1 MMSSYEARSVGSDCS
16 FLVDT
21 NELACLRDK
30 QLQPDFLKLS
40 FFSSFGKGGSF
51 RTECIHKMA
60 RKCNVWPESV
70 VSQCSA
76 DAGEQFR
83 DGFKK
88 IFKKLILFFLRV
100 SYQPFF
106 MDNLIFANG
115 SLRIFIHF

>member
-83 DGFKK
+83 DAFKN
-88 IFKKLILFFLRV
+88 IFKKLMEFFLRA
-100 SYQPFF
+100 SYPPTLF
-106 MDNLIFANG
+106 NG
-115 SLRIFIHF
+115 QLNFL